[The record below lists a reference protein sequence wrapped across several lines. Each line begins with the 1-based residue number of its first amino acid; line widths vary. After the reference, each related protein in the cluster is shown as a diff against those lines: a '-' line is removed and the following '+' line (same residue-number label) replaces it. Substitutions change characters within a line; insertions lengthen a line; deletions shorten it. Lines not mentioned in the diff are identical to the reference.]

1 MAKGNFQIKKK
12 EKKKKGI
19 ATPSRNKILGI
30 FEVSLPSKINIFYFQ
45 RICLDFW

>member
-12 EKKKKGI
+12 KRKGI
-19 ATPSRNKILGI
+19 AAPSRDKVHGI
-30 FEVSLPSKINIFYFQ
+30 FKVCIPRKINIFYFQ